1 MVHVRRR
8 WLHPHMDK
16 KPTPPPQ
23 HRAYP
28 RTHPIPVRPTA
39 APRPG
44 EARPASGYGWSRA
57 VPEGRRFPRGS

>member
-1 MVHVRRR
+1 MN
-8 WLHPHMDK
+8 K

-44 EARPASGYGWSRA
+44 SPQNGTAGWSRV
-57 VPEGRRFPRGS
+57 VPEGRRFPRGG